1 MGSGPCVMDAS
12 TLFLAGAGTGLL
24 AGGTSC
30 AAVQLGLLA
39 GAVRGVSRPAAPV
52 GVFLAAK
59 LTAHAALGAVL
70 GLAGSVV
77 QPGPRIRAVLLAG
90 AAVLLAL
97 FALDL
102 LGFRPAHRLL
112 RRRGNHCGDPSGED
126 CGKHCDHHGGDR
138 ERYHDHCDEHR
149 NEDRN
154 EHSDAQCQEHREGHC
169 PAPAPA
175 PDTATATGR
184 RTPALLGASTVLVPC
199 GLTLSAELMAV
210 TSRSALAGTAVM
222 TGFVL
227 GTVPLFGL
235 IGVTLGRGMA
245 LLRGRLT
252 VLVGVGLMM
261 LAGWTLLSGLRLG
274 GWLPAPAATA
284 AMDARFVR
292 TDSAGTQM
300 ITIWALDRGYRPANL
315 AARAGVPTVLVVRTL
330 RTTGCTRVFEV
341 PARGVERV
349 LPVNG
354 AATIDLGMPRPGRL
368 RFTCAV
374 GHYPG
379 AITFR

>member
-1 MGSGPCVMDAS
+1 MTDAS

-39 GAVRGVSRPAAPV
+39 GSVRGASRPAAPV

-59 LTAHAALGAVL
+59 LTTHAALGAAL

-77 QPGPRIRAVLLAG
+77 QPGPRVRAVLLAG

-102 LGFRPAHRLL
+102 LGFRPARRLL
-112 RRRGNHCGDPSGED
+112 RRRDHHCGGRPDDPHRD
-126 CGKHCDHHGGDR
+126 HGGESGGDQ
-138 ERYHDHCDEHR
+138 CGGHR
-149 NEDRN
+149 PLP
-154 EHSDAQCQEHREGHC
+154 AGGH
-169 PAPAPA
+169 
-175 PDTATATGR
+175 
-184 RTPALLGASTVLVPC
+184 RTPLLLGASTVLVPC

-210 TSRSALAGTAVM
+210 TSRSAPAGAAVM

-227 GTVPLFGL
+227 GTMPLFGL
-235 IGVTLGRGMA
+235 IGITLGRGLA

-252 VLVGVGLMM
+252 ALVGVGLLL

-284 AMDARFVR
+284 ATDARFVR
-292 TDSAGTQM
+292 TDATGTQT
-300 ITIWALDRGYRPANL
+300 ITIWAFDRGYRPAL
-315 AARAGVPTVLVVRTL
+315 LSARAGVRTVLVVRTA

-341 PARGVERV
+341 PAHRVERV
-349 LPVNG
+349 LPVDG
-354 AATIDLGMPRPGRL
+354 AATIDLGTPRPGRL